1 MLLAVDVGNTQ
12 THLGLW
18 RGAELVHTW
27 RIATRPL
34 RTSDDLAVQLDGLLA
49 LRDLDPSAVSALV
62 VSSTVPVLATAWTGV
77 GEDALKVDT
86 LLIGPGVRSGVP
98 ILMDNPREVGPDRIV
113 NAVAAL
119 ARCGGPCIVV
129 DFGTSTNF
137 DAVSAGGEYV
147 GGVLAP
153 GVAISMEALFDRAAR
168 LSRVEFVAPPT
179 VIGRNT
185 VHALQSGVVYGFAG
199 QVDGI
204 VRRMSEELGGE
215 PRVLATGGLAGLIVP
230 HAETV
235 HEHLPDLTLEGLRL
249 VYERQQSA

>member
-12 THLGLW
+12 SHLGLW
-18 RGAELVHTW
+18 RGAVLAHTW

-49 LRDLDPSAVSALV
+49 LRELDASEVSALV
-62 VSSTVPVLATAWTGV
+62 VSSTVPVLAAEWAGV
-77 GEDALKVDT
+77 GESALGVDT
-86 LLIGPGVRSGVP
+86 LLIGPGVRSGLP

-119 ARCGGPCIVV
+119 ARVGGPCIVV

-168 LSRVEFVAPPT
+168 LSRVELVAPPT

-204 VRRMSEELGGE
+204 VKRIRAELGDE
-215 PRVLATGGLAGLIVP
+215 TAPVIATGGLAELIAP
-230 HAETV
+230 HAKTIDRV
-235 HEHLPDLTLEGLRL
+235 DPFLTLEGLRL
-249 VYERQQSA
+249 VWERNA